1 MRIPKRIEPLVEE
14 GLIDEVIRPL
24 MSGKEAAVYLV
35 RSRGEL
41 CCAKVYKEAA
51 ERTFHQRAAYQEGR
65 TVRNSR
71 RARAME
77 KGTRFGKQELE
88 NQWKSAEVDALYKLA
103 AAGVRVP
110 KPFAFEGGV
119 LIMELVSDVEG
130 NPAPRLGEVEFS
142 PDEARAMHGRLIREV
157 VRMLCAGLVHGDL
170 SEYNILVAPDGPVI
184 IDLPQAVNAAGNQS
198 AKAILCRDVTN
209 LAHYF
214 GRYAP
219 ELVKTSYGPEMWA
232 LYSRGE
238 LSPTTELTGRF
249 EKSQRAVD
257 VGSVMREIESARD
270 EAMRR
275 LRQDALDS
283 VRQARE
289 AGLLDDEKD
298 ATGEPG
304 KPKRSKRRGG
314 WRRKH

>member
-35 RSRGEL
+35 ISRGQL

-65 TVRNSR
+65 TVRNTR

-77 KGTRFGKQELE
+77 KGTRFGKKELE
-88 NQWKSAEVDALYKLA
+88 AQWKSAEVDALYKLA
-103 AAGVRVP
+103 AAGVSVP
-110 KPFAFEGGV
+110 KPYAFEGGV
-119 LIMELVSDVEG
+119 LIMEMVSDGEG
-130 NPAPRLGEVEFS
+130 NPAPRLGEVTFTPE
-142 PDEARAMHGRLIREV
+142 EATAMHARLIREV

-170 SEYNILVAPDGPVI
+170 SEYNILVGPDGPVI

-198 AKAILCRDVTN
+198 ARAILCRDVDN

-214 GRYAP
+214 GRYVP
-219 ELVKTSYGPEMWA
+219 ELLKTSYGQEMWA

-238 LSPTTELTGRF
+238 LTPTTELTGRF
-249 EKSQRAVD
+249 EKSQRVVD
-257 VGSVMREIESARD
+257 VGVVMREIESARD

-275 LRQDALDS
+275 LGEEAVAS
-283 VRQARE
+283 VREARE
-289 AGLLDDEKD
+289 AGLLDDEHKQSQ
-298 ATGEPG
+298 P
-304 KPKRSKRRGG
+304 KPKASKRRGG
-314 WRRKH
+314 WRRKR